1 MLFDPNKYSHDIVI
15 PEMLKNEITDVAE
28 IDEEEH
34 IADAEEE
41 GLDYSSNDE
50 TDTKIEDLYDSEEE
64 FVNTSSDD
72 INNNILLLMLYSLL
86 FMDVQSHVVV
96 FFVDSVL
103 VMCLIDVRLVRR
115 MLNIF
120 PLTVNLICLQR

>member
-1 MLFDPNKYSHDIVI
+1 
-15 PEMLKNEITDVAE
+15 MLKNEITDVAE